1 MANVIGAEQSLTG
14 DQCNDGILAIL
25 HLHDGAMMLFVT
37 GDFSMMELSQGTEWN
52 FGTCRV

>member
-1 MANVIGAEQSLTG
+1 MANVIGAEQSLTA